1 MDNTKTVADKIRE
14 MNDEELALFLAQNFF
29 VSYKNGYK
37 HALHRKQMK
46 GVTATFD
53 MMYEAHKQVLSGAAS
68 EIDFG
73 PMPEMGL

>member
-14 MNDEELALFLAQNFF
+14 MNDEELALFLAQNCF

-46 GVTATFD
+46 GVTVTFD
-53 MMYEAHKQVLSGAAS
+53 MMFRAHKQVLSGTAS
-68 EIDFG
+68 ETDFG
-73 PMPEMGL
+73 PVPGMGS